1 MSDWDTGIFD
11 CFSDIK
17 VCLLSWLCGTCQVAQ
32 QKATVEGHDCGIGD
46 LIMVWCCGICC
57 QVSVRGKIREKYGI
71 DGSLVGDIV
80 FSLCCMICSISQQT
94 RQLDMKGDKPAGI
107 CMDK

>member
-11 CFSDIK
+11 CLSDIK
-17 VCLLSWLCGTCQVAQ
+17 VCLLTWLCPVCQLAQ
-32 QKATVEGHDCGIGD
+32 QKATVEGHDCGLGD
-46 LIMVWCCGICC
+46 CIPVWCCALCC
-57 QVSVRGKIREKYGI
+57 AVMVRGKIREKYGI
-71 DGSLVGDIV
+71 DGSLVMDL
-80 FSLCCMICSISQQT
+80 LCTLFCGICSISQQT